1 MGLGSNEIRAV
12 AKRAELLVP
21 AQDLE
26 VALDLMARD
35 VAEQLAESNPLVLCV
50 MTGGVVIAGRLLV
63 RLNFPLRLDYVHAS
77 RYRDTTRGGELHWI
91 HRPSHAI
98 AGQDVLILDDILDEG
113 LTLDA
118 IVAAC
123 WEDGAKSVR
132 SAVLL
137 EKVRERVCPVEAN
150 FVGVRVP
157 DRYLFGYG
165 LDYKGYLRNAAGI
178 YAVADVDL

>member
-1 MGLGSNEIRAV
+1 MELGSNEIRGV
-12 AKRAELLVP
+12 AERAELLVA
-21 AQDLE
+21 AQELE

-35 VAEQLAESNPLVLCV
+35 IAAQLAESNPLVLCV

-63 RLNFPLRLDYVHAS
+63 RLSFPLRLDYVHAS
-77 RYRDTTRGGELHWI
+77 RYRNTTRGGALHWI

-98 AGQDVLILDDILDEG
+98 AGHAVLILDDILDEG

-132 SAVLL
+132 SAVLV
-137 EKVRERVCPVEAN
+137 EKVRERACPIEAD

-178 YAVADVDL
+178 YAVAEVDL